1 MDLIIPALLLG
12 QALGRWGNFFNGE
25 AYGTIV
31 TKATL
36 ENMKI
41 IPEFVIKN
49 MYINGYYH
57 LPMFYFES
65 LWCFLGFIIALI
77 LRRRK
82 YIKKGQGK
90 MKRLIIAVCML
101 VTGIAISIGGYVNLK
116 SICRNMSCSVNEV
129 IRAAENG
136 DADETKRKCDD
147 TEKMWD
153 KKSPLLGVYT
163 NHSEMDE
170 LMMLM
175 KQIRQ
180 LSTARDYDELIEKCR
195 ESIYRFEHIAET
207 ETPSFGNVF

>member
-1 MDLIIPALLLG
+1 
-12 QALGRWGNFFNGE
+12 
-25 AYGTIV
+25 
-31 TKATL
+31 
-36 ENMKI
+36 
-41 IPEFVIKN
+41 
-49 MYINGYYH
+49 
-57 LPMFYFES
+57 
-65 LWCFLGFIIALI
+65 
-77 LRRRK
+77 
-82 YIKKGQGK
+82 

-101 VTGIAISIGGYVNLK
+101 ITGIAISIGGYVNLK

-129 IRAAENG
+129 ISAAENG

-180 LSTARDYDELIEKCR
+180 LSTDKDYDELIEKCR
-195 ESIYRFEHIAET
+195 ESIYRFEHIRKRPRSEMFF
-207 ETPSFGNVF
+207 SFSAAYRNFSWQDMPLRAFLRDF

>member
-1 MDLIIPALLLG
+1 
-12 QALGRWGNFFNGE
+12 
-25 AYGTIV
+25 
-31 TKATL
+31 
-36 ENMKI
+36 
-41 IPEFVIKN
+41 
-49 MYINGYYH
+49 
-57 LPMFYFES
+57 
-65 LWCFLGFIIALI
+65 
-77 LRRRK
+77 
-82 YIKKGQGK
+82 

-136 DADETKRKCDD
+136 DADETKR
-147 TEKMWD
+147 MWD

-180 LSTARDYDELIEKCR
+180 LSTDRDYDELIEKCR

>member
-1 MDLIIPALLLG
+1 
-12 QALGRWGNFFNGE
+12 
-25 AYGTIV
+25 
-31 TKATL
+31 
-36 ENMKI
+36 
-41 IPEFVIKN
+41 
-49 MYINGYYH
+49 
-57 LPMFYFES
+57 
-65 LWCFLGFIIALI
+65 
-77 LRRRK
+77 
-82 YIKKGQGK
+82 

-163 NHSEMDE
+163 NHSERDE

-175 KQIRQ
+175 KLLIR
-180 LSTARDYDELIEKCR
+180 LVRIKIR
-195 ESIYRFEHIAET
+195 ISINIVDKVINSKINLLNGRFYY
-207 ETPSFGNVF
+207 GNNFKQFT

>member
-1 MDLIIPALLLG
+1 
-12 QALGRWGNFFNGE
+12 
-25 AYGTIV
+25 
-31 TKATL
+31 
-36 ENMKI
+36 
-41 IPEFVIKN
+41 
-49 MYINGYYH
+49 
-57 LPMFYFES
+57 
-65 LWCFLGFIIALI
+65 
-77 LRRRK
+77 
-82 YIKKGQGK
+82 

-101 VTGIAISIGGYVNLK
+101 ITGIAISIGGYVNLK
-116 SICRNMSCSVNEV
+116 SICRNMSYSVNEV

-180 LSTARDYDELIEKCR
+180 LSTDKDYDELIEKCR
-195 ESIYRFEHIAET
+195 ERAST
-207 ETPSFGNVF
+207 VSST

>member
-1 MDLIIPALLLG
+1 
-12 QALGRWGNFFNGE
+12 
-25 AYGTIV
+25 
-31 TKATL
+31 
-36 ENMKI
+36 
-41 IPEFVIKN
+41 
-49 MYINGYYH
+49 
-57 LPMFYFES
+57 
-65 LWCFLGFIIALI
+65 
-77 LRRRK
+77 
-82 YIKKGQGK
+82 

-136 DADETKRKCDD
+136 DSDETKRKCDD

-180 LSTARDYDELIEKCR
+180 LSTDRDYDELIEKCR

>member
-1 MDLIIPALLLG
+1 
-12 QALGRWGNFFNGE
+12 
-25 AYGTIV
+25 
-31 TKATL
+31 
-36 ENMKI
+36 
-41 IPEFVIKN
+41 
-49 MYINGYYH
+49 
-57 LPMFYFES
+57 
-65 LWCFLGFIIALI
+65 
-77 LRRRK
+77 
-82 YIKKGQGK
+82 

-101 VTGIAISIGGYVNLK
+101 ITGIAISIGGYVNLK

-180 LSTARDYDELIEKCR
+180 LSTDKDYDELIEKCR

-207 ETPSFGNVF
+207 VNALVRKWFLVFRQLIKSFSWQDMPLRAFLRDF

>member
-1 MDLIIPALLLG
+1 
-12 QALGRWGNFFNGE
+12 
-25 AYGTIV
+25 
-31 TKATL
+31 
-36 ENMKI
+36 
-41 IPEFVIKN
+41 
-49 MYINGYYH
+49 
-57 LPMFYFES
+57 
-65 LWCFLGFIIALI
+65 
-77 LRRRK
+77 
-82 YIKKGQGK
+82 

-129 IRAAENG
+129 IRAAENK

-170 LMMLM
+170 L
-175 KQIRQ
+175 
-180 LSTARDYDELIEKCR
+180 IEKCR
-195 ESIYRFEHIAET
+195 ESVYRFEHIAET

>member
-1 MDLIIPALLLG
+1 
-12 QALGRWGNFFNGE
+12 
-25 AYGTIV
+25 
-31 TKATL
+31 
-36 ENMKI
+36 
-41 IPEFVIKN
+41 
-49 MYINGYYH
+49 
-57 LPMFYFES
+57 
-65 LWCFLGFIIALI
+65 
-77 LRRRK
+77 
-82 YIKKGQGK
+82 

-175 KQIRQ
+175 KLLICLVRIKIR
-180 LSTARDYDELIEKCR
+180 I
-195 ESIYRFEHIAET
+195 SINIVDKVINSKFNLLNGRFYY
-207 ETPSFGNVF
+207 GNNFKQFT

>member
-1 MDLIIPALLLG
+1 
-12 QALGRWGNFFNGE
+12 
-25 AYGTIV
+25 
-31 TKATL
+31 
-36 ENMKI
+36 
-41 IPEFVIKN
+41 
-49 MYINGYYH
+49 
-57 LPMFYFES
+57 
-65 LWCFLGFIIALI
+65 
-77 LRRRK
+77 
-82 YIKKGQGK
+82 

-129 IRAAENG
+129 IIAAENG
-136 DADETKRKCDD
+136 DADETKRKCED

-180 LSTARDYDELIEKCR
+180 LSTDRDYDELIEKCR